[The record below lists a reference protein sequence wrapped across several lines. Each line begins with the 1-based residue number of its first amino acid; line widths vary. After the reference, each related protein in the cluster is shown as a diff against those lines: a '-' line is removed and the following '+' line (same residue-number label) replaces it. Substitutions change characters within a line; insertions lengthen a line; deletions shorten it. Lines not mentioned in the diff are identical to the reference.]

1 MNKLDLKELY
11 DNGHLIGSHTV
22 SHPVMSTLNKNK
34 QYLQI
39 KKSFKT
45 LKSYSLIE
53 DIKYTVILMEVF
65 THLIKIRKFY

>member
-11 DNGHLIGSHTV
+11 DNGHLIESPL

-39 KKSFKT
+39 KKSFET
-45 LKSYSLIE
+45 LKSYSLIN
-53 DIKYTVILMEVF
+53 IKRILSL
-65 THLIKIRKFY
+65 LI

>member
-1 MNKLDLKELY
+1 MNKHNLKELY

-39 KKSFKT
+39 KKSFGNF
-45 LKSYSLIE
+45 KSLQ
-53 DIKYTVILMEVF
+53 F
-65 THLIKIRKFY
+65 N